1 MRKQFISL
9 ADTGRFS
16 QLICDYLSEKKSLK
30 EFYGVYPS
38 LENAQIQ
45 INLKK
50 DTYSKRTREILVK
63 TINDQYRKIIP
74 TKEVEKNLKLLAKIH
89 RARKVWSG
97 MDIIVRYHAL
107 SQA

>member
-50 DTYSKRTREILVK
+50 DTYSKKNKRNSCKNNKGSISKNNSYERSRKK
-63 TINDQYRKIIP
+63 TQ
-74 TKEVEKNLKLLAKIH
+74 T
-89 RARKVWSG
+89 S
-97 MDIIVRYHAL
+97 
-107 SQA
+107 